1 MVLHLILQIERLN
14 ISVLSDNSQWRISKV
29 NCDYKLCATYPNR
42 LLVPSCITDQAL
54 EAAAKFRSSKRVPVI
69 VWR

>member
-1 MVLHLILQIERLN
+1 MILQIERLN
-14 ISVLSDNSQWRISKV
+14 ISVSSDNSKWRISKV
-29 NCDYKLCATYPNR
+29 NWDYKLCVTYPNR
-42 LLVPSCITDQAL
+42 LLVPSCITDQVL

>member
-1 MVLHLILQIERLN
+1 MQIERLN
-14 ISVLSDNSQWRISKV
+14 ISVLSDNSKWRISKV
-29 NCDYKLCATYPNR
+29 NWDYKLCTSYPNR
-42 LLVPSCITDQAL
+42 LLVPSCITDQTL